1 MGRISFF
8 AIFLVVTSFVLVPGI
23 PASAEETIGVVQ
35 SAEGSAT
42 ITRGGKILSAATGT
56 KLFAG
61 DTLSTGPDGSVGI
74 TLRDDST
81 LSLGPESSL
90 VIRKFLFSPGK
101 GKLGFLARLSSGTM
115 AYLSGLIGKLA
126 PESVR
131 IETPTS
137 TIGIRGTRFVMKAGD
152 PVSR

>member
-1 MGRISFF
+1 MRRTRYTAALLLTVSF
-8 AIFLVVTSFVLVPGI
+8 LGWSVP
-23 PASAEETIGVVQ
+23 ALAKETIGVVDNSQ
-35 SAEGSAT
+35 GAAT
-42 ITRGGKILSAATGT
+42 ITREGKVFAADRGT
-56 KLFAG
+56 KLLVG
-61 DTLSTGPDGSVGI
+61 DTLSTGSDGSMGLI
-74 TLRDDST
+74 LRDNST
-81 LSLGPESSL
+81 LSLGPDSNL
-90 VIRKFLFSPGK
+90 VIRKFLFSPGEE
-101 GKLGFLARLSSGTM
+101 KLGLMARLSRGTM